1 MIIYELCYVK
11 QSATI
16 VASSVSQSA
25 ASCSDEQDSA
35 RFTARKCLCVF
46 MDVQIV
52 RSFIPTR
59 LWRWDRELRNVGISN
74 SDAGELPR
82 RKHTTNRKISVVK
95 CSWVKCGEV

>member
-59 LWRWDRELRNVGISN
+59 LWRLGRQRVTKRRYIKFRRLGITQKKAYNKS
-74 SDAGELPR
+74 
-82 RKHTTNRKISVVK
+82 
-95 CSWVKCGEV
+95 